1 MSILLRIDSKMSFI
15 KIRKNFVLIGFIN
28 GYQMLLH
35 FFLKKLVYYNNNF
48 NENYLS
54 VQKIIYKKTGII
66 QIKQKKTIAD

>member
-48 NENYLS
+48 NEKHLS

-66 QIKQKKTIAD
+66 QIKKTIAD